1 MKRILVTGPRWLDD
15 VSVIGPALDAAYA
28 ALQAGDDVEL
38 VHGNCRGVDRVS
50 AAYWSSKG
58 LPVKP
63 VEVTWQ
69 HGRYAR
75 FASSELATSTGV
87 DLCVAF
93 VADPVS
99 RGTAYCM
106 ARAQDR
112 SIPVTIVPIARS
124 TSWSL

>member
-1 MKRILVTGPRWLDD
+1 M
-15 VSVIGPALDAAYA
+15 SVIGPALDAAYA
-28 ALQAGDDVEL
+28 ELQADDDVEL

-63 VEVTWQ
+63 VVVTWQ

-124 TSWSL
+124 TS

>member
-28 ALQAGDDVEL
+28 EL

-63 VEVTWQ
+63 VVVTWQ

-124 TSWSL
+124 TS